1 MMYDENGKDLMNKAV
16 LKANDYDMDNVRY
29 AICASD
35 FCRRFITPFDSL
47 PGTDKSTKNKVV
59 FSNGRVM
66 SQSFDNN
73 NVIININFDVMPDIV
88 DVQTIEKDGEV
99 KVVTVYFADGT
110 NEKAV
115 LSDEDT
121 YSLEQGISICITKKL
136 LSDKTAGYG
145 SAVYNKIIKRA
156 MKVMDENKKRAEKK
170 HEADETLKAK
180 LAKLAKKKAD
190 KKAKREAAAREEAI
204 AIQAEAYLRAMRE
217 FNNTPAAE

>member
-16 LKANDYDMDNVRY
+16 LKANDYNMDNMRY

-73 NVIININFDVMPDIV
+73 VIININFDVMPDIV
-88 DVQTIEKDGEV
+88 DVQTIEADGEV

-110 NEKAV
+110 NEKAI

-156 MKVMDENKKRAEKK
+156 MKVMNENKKRAEKK

-190 KKAKREAAAREEAI
+190 KKAKREAAAREEVI

-217 FNNTPAAE
+217 LNNTPAAE

>member
-1 MMYDENGKDLMNKAV
+1 MMYNENGKDLMNKAV
-16 LKANDYDMDNVRY
+16 LKANDYNMNNMRY
-29 AICASD
+29 AIYASD

-73 NVIININFDVMPDIV
+73 VIININFDVMPDIV
-88 DVQTIEKDGEV
+88 DVQTIEADGEV

-110 NEKAV
+110 NEKAI

-156 MKVMDENKKRAEKK
+156 MKVMNENKKCAEKK

-190 KKAKREAAAREEAI
+190 KKAKREAAAREEVI

-217 FNNTPAAE
+217 LNNTPAAE

>member
-16 LKANDYDMDNVRY
+16 LKANDYNMDNMRY

-35 FCRRFITPFDSL
+35 FCRRFITPFVDM
-47 PGTDKSTKNKVV
+47 PKANEGTKNRVIFDK
-59 FSNGRVM
+59 GRVA
-66 SQSFDNN
+66 SQSINN
-73 NVIININFDVMPDIV
+73 GNVFTNLNVMPDII

-121 YSLEQGISICITKKL
+121 YSLEQGISICLTKKL
-136 LSDKTAGYG
+136 ISDKTVGSG

-156 MKVMDENKKRAEKK
+156 MKVMNENKKRIEKEHEAEK
-170 HEADETLKAK
+170 TLKVK

-204 AIQAEAYLRAMRE
+204 AIQTEAYLRAMRE
-217 FNNTPAAE
+217 FNNSSL

>member
-16 LKANDYDMDNVRY
+16 LKANDYNMNSMRY
-29 AICASD
+29 AIYASD

-73 NVIININFDVMPDIV
+73 VIININFDVMPDIV
-88 DVQTIEKDGEV
+88 DVQTIETDGEV
-99 KVVTVYFADGT
+99 KVITVYFADGT
-110 NEKAV
+110 NEKAI

-156 MKVMDENKKRAEKK
+156 MKVMNENKKRAEKK

-217 FNNTPAAE
+217 LNNTPAAE

>member
-1 MMYDENGKDLMNKAV
+1 MMCNENENGMMKA
-16 LKANDYDMDNVRY
+16 KADICDMGNMKYISGSDY
-29 AICASD
+29 
-35 FCRRFITPFDSL
+35 CRFAGLLRTNEA
-47 PGTDKSTKNKVV
+47 TKNIVAFK
-59 FSNGRVM
+59 FGRVM
-66 SQSFDNN
+66 SQSFNN
-73 NVIININFDVMPDIV
+73 GNVIVNLNVMPDIV
-88 DVQTIEKDGEV
+88 DVQTIEKDGKV
-99 KVVTVYFADGT
+99 KVVTVYFADGA

-136 LSDKTAGYG
+136 LSDKTANHG

-170 HEADETLKAK
+170 HEAEGTLKVK

-190 KKAKREAAAREEAI
+190 KKAKREAAVREEVI

-217 FNNTPAAE
+217 FNNTPVAE

>member
-1 MMYDENGKDLMNKAV
+1 MMYDENGKDLMNRAI
-16 LKANDYDMDNVRY
+16 LKANDYDMDNMRY

-35 FCRRFITPFDSL
+35 LCRRFITPFDSL
-47 PGTDKSTKNKVV
+47 PGTDKLTKNRVM
-59 FSNGRVM
+59 FSSGKVM
-66 SQSFDNN
+66 SQSFDSN
-73 NVIININFDVMPDIV
+73 NVIINLDVMPDIV
-88 DVQTIEKDGEV
+88 DVKTIEKEGKV

-110 NEKAV
+110 NEKAI

-156 MKVMDENKKRAEKK
+156 TKVMDENKKRAEKER
-170 HEADETLKAK
+170 EAEEAWKTK
-180 LAKLAKKKAD
+180 LTKLAKKKAD
-190 KKAKREAAAREEAI
+190 KKAKHEAAALEGII

-217 FNNTPAAE
+217 FNNTPVTE

>member
-16 LKANDYDMDNVRY
+16 LKANDYNMNSMRY
-29 AICASD
+29 AIYASD

-73 NVIININFDVMPDIV
+73 VIININFDVMPDIV
-88 DVQTIEKDGEV
+88 DVQTIETDGEV
-99 KVVTVYFADGT
+99 KVITVYFADGT
-110 NEKAV
+110 NEKAI

-156 MKVMDENKKRAEKK
+156 MKVMNENKKRAEKK

-190 KKAKREAAAREEAI
+190 KKAKREAAAREEVI

-217 FNNTPAAE
+217 LNNTPAAE

>member
-1 MMYDENGKDLMNKAV
+1 MMYDENGKDLMNKV
-16 LKANDYDMDNVRY
+16 VMKANDYNMDNMRY

-73 NVIININFDVMPDIV
+73 VIININFDVMPDIV
-88 DVQTIEKDGEV
+88 DVQTIEADGEV

-110 NEKAV
+110 NEKAI

-156 MKVMDENKKRAEKK
+156 MKVMNENKKRAEKK
-170 HEADETLKAK
+170 HKADETLKAK

-190 KKAKREAAAREEAI
+190 KKAKREVAAREEAI

-217 FNNTPAAE
+217 LNNTPAAE

>member
-1 MMYDENGKDLMNKAV
+1 MMYDENGKGLMNKAV
-16 LKANDYDMDNVRY
+16 MKANDYNMDNMRY

-73 NVIININFDVMPDIV
+73 VIININFDVMPDIV
-88 DVQTIEKDGEV
+88 DVQTIEADGEV

-110 NEKAV
+110 NEKAI

-156 MKVMDENKKRAEKK
+156 MKVMNENKKRAEKK
-170 HEADETLKAK
+170 HKADETLKAK

-190 KKAKREAAAREEAI
+190 KKTKREVAAREEAI

-217 FNNTPAAE
+217 LNNTPAAE

>member
-16 LKANDYDMDNVRY
+16 MKANDYNMDNMRY

-73 NVIININFDVMPDIV
+73 VIININFDVMPDIV
-88 DVQTIEKDGEV
+88 DVQTIEADGEV

-110 NEKAV
+110 NEKAI

-156 MKVMDENKKRAEKK
+156 MKVMNENKKRAEKK

-190 KKAKREAAAREEAI
+190 KKAKREAAAREEVI

-217 FNNTPAAE
+217 LNNTPAAE

>member
-16 LKANDYDMDNVRY
+16 MKANDYNMDNMRY

-73 NVIININFDVMPDIV
+73 VIININFDVMPNIV

-156 MKVMDENKKRAEKK
+156 MKVMDENKKREEKK

-204 AIQAEAYLRAMRE
+204 AIQAEAYLRAMCE
-217 FNNTPAAE
+217 LNNTPAAE